1 MSEENQEQEAQ
12 TFSYRVAR
20 GVIRKPRSMGNTN
33 VIATRRDFFIQNELI
48 PDGIF
53 GQDDIKSW
61 LADGRIVSAQVS
73 MEQAEEAVEAARARG
88 KFQADPASLVGKT
101 MEELLIMVNEIDEDY
116 DFEANPIEDE
126 QAAVRLLTSDWD
138 PRYADRIAP
147 VSDRSRPEALVAHD
161 MEQVDDVPATSSSN
175 GPEPS
180 QEASAAL
187 ANARARA
194 QAPADAAE

>member
-1 MSEENQEQEAQ
+1 
-12 TFSYRVAR
+12 
-20 GVIRKPRSMGNTN
+20 
-33 VIATRRDFFIQNELI
+33 
-48 PDGIF
+48 
-53 GQDDIKSW
+53 
-61 LADGRIVSAQVS
+61 
-73 MEQAEEAVEAARARG
+73 
-88 KFQADPASLVGKT
+88 
-101 MEELLIMVNEIDEDY
+101 MVNEIDEDY